1 MSTKL
6 NNRRDNFLTKIDNIL
21 GMGNNSSVGRINYW
35 DPTIPDPRFDPTK
48 KGPQYE
54 QLPDGTLVRDGII
67 ISEDA
72 PTGFL
77 NIPRVFAGA
86 YDALPWTTSDLDKRG
101 SGLDKWGRRIDDPNT
116 IGGVPIE
123 IPQQIPNENFDLEK
137 ATAATSGNP
146 VPDIGSGL
154 LGSGLSV
161 QKLIQDGYQGW
172 RDNRLKAREREQ
184 NLLYNK
190 IANEYAYQLDKA
202 QMYDYMNSPMGQA
215 RTSLMSQQAFAMPR
229 LAKAALIEARAKSQD
244 AANEFG
250 QLGLKRTYFTG

>member
-1 MSTKL
+1 MSNQKQL

-54 QLPDGTLVRDGII
+54 QLPDGTLVRDGVI

-72 PTGFL
+72 PTGWL
-77 NIPRVFAGA
+77 GIPRVFTGA
-86 YDALPWTTSDLDKRG
+86 YDALPWTKGDLDKRG
-101 SGLDKWGRRIDDPNT
+101 SGLDEWGRRIDAPGT
-116 IGGVPIE
+116 LGGVPI
-123 IPQQIPNENFDLEK
+123 QIFAEK
-137 ATAATSGNP
+137 KNPDYDPTKAVTSDP
-146 VPDIGSGL
+146 VPNI
-154 LGSGLSV
+154 GSGLSV
-161 QKLIQDGYQGW
+161 GKIVQDAYSGW
-172 RDNRLKAREREQ
+172 RDNRLKAREADR

-202 QMYDYMNSPMGQA
+202 QMYDYMNSPMGMA
-215 RTSLMSQQAFAMPR
+215 RTNLMTQQGFAVPR
-229 LAKAALIEARAKSQD
+229 IAKAALIEARAKSQE